1 MRRLIPLLLLC
12 LLALAVALGRSA
24 RGQMDIDYSPE
35 SVQHFVDGLGLK
47 APLIFVALVTF
58 RQFLALPSVVVLTA
72 GGLAFG
78 AALGGLL
85 GALGIL
91 LSACFGFCV
100 ARWMGRDWVQRHL
113 GAKVAEFEERMD
125 RAGLAVVGLM
135 TAHPMG
141 VMTPFHWGAG
151 LTRIRL
157 LPFALVIAATAVIR
171 SFAYAFFGATL
182 LERGDRVSL
191 AMAVL
196 AAIALLPLLHPGVR
210 RRILETRTWARRK
223 PGGVGQ

>member
-1 MRRLIPLLLLC
+1 VRRFLPLLLLC
-12 LLALAVALGRSA
+12 LLAGAIALGRSA

-35 SVQHFVDGLGLK
+35 SIQHFVDGLGLK
-47 APLIFVALVTF
+47 APLIFVTLVTF
-58 RQFLALPSVVVLTA
+58 RQFLALPSMVVLTA

-100 ARWMGRDWVQRHL
+100 ARWMGREWVQRYV
-113 GAKVAEFEERMD
+113 GAKFADFEQRMD

-141 VMTPFHWGAG
+141 VMTPVHWGAG

-157 LPFALVIAATAVIR
+157 LPFVAVIAATATIR
-171 SFAYAFFGATL
+171 AFAYAFFGATL
-182 LERGDRVSL
+182 LESGDRVYV

-196 AAIALLPLLHPGVR
+196 AAIALLPLAHPGLR
-210 RRILETRTWARRK
+210 RRILATRPWRRDRS
-223 PGGVGQ
+223 GDQ